1 MRGWKYH
8 LQNDILTHVKTAM
21 EADESGLLAS
31 CGNMKDLVKTFQR
44 RFTPENFFE
53 VFQFVCHYLSLE
65 ESTQLAQLYAIDIYM
80 HFCARAKLM
89 ADWEPKPP
97 GTPPALT
104 RKFDKI
110 YGTIL
115 TL

>member
-8 LQNDILTHVKTAM
+8 LRNDILAHVKTAM

-53 VFQFVCHYLSLE
+53 VSN
-65 ESTQLAQLYAIDIYM
+65 S
-80 HFCARAKLM
+80 CA
-89 ADWEPKPP
+89 
-97 GTPPALT
+97 
-104 RKFDKI
+104 
-110 YGTIL
+110 TI
-115 TL
+115 